1 MMPVMLA
8 ALALAA
14 VQAPA
19 PARTAAPAVAPGA
32 HLVVITGLGGEA
44 AYRAALAEWG
54 SALERA
60 GRTLGIPSD
69 RIVRLVGD
77 TAGMSRAGGSRRATR
92 ENVVAVLGDVAGRSS
107 RGDLVFI
114 FLAGHGSHE
123 GPESRLNLPGPDI
136 TAAELGK
143 LLNELPGR
151 RLAVVNA
158 SSASGD
164 FVAALSAPGRV
175 IITATKTS
183 LERNATQFGG
193 HFVAAYAADG
203 ADADK
208 DGRVSLLE
216 AFLYAKRETA
226 RAYTADNRLLTEHA
240 MLDDDGDQQG
250 SAAPGAEGADG
261 ALARTVF
268 LGAAP
273 AAFAAGDA
281 RAAELLAEKRGL
293 EERIAALRGRKSSMP
308 PEAYESQLEAMLV
321 DLALTNEALRAR
333 GGAR

>member
-1 MMPVMLA
+1 MSAIITA
-8 ALALAA
+8 ALALVAT
-14 VQAPA
+14 VQAP
-19 PARTAAPAVAPGA
+19 PAQAPGT
-32 HLVVITGLGGEA
+32 HLVVITGLGGEPG
-44 AYRAALAEWG
+44 YRAALHEWG
-54 SALERA
+54 SALA
-60 GRTLGIPSD
+60 GAGQTLGIPAD
-69 RIVRLVGD
+69 RVVRLAGD
-77 TAGMSRAGGSRRATR
+77 TVPAASGVRRATR
-92 ENVVAVLGDVAGRSS
+92 ENVVAALGELAARSR

-123 GPESRLNLPGPDI
+123 GPESRLNLPGPDL
-136 TAAELGK
+136 TAADLGK
-143 LLNELPGR
+143 LLEPLADR
-151 RLAVVNA
+151 RIAIVNA

-175 IITATKTS
+175 VITATKTS

-226 RAYTADNRLLTEHA
+226 RAYAADNRLLTEHA
-240 MLDDDGDQQG
+240 MLDDDGNQEG

-261 ALARTVF
+261 AVARTVF
-268 LGAAP
+268 LGSAP
-273 AAFAAGDA
+273 ATYAAGDS
-281 RAAELLAEKRGL
+281 RAAELAAEKQKL
-293 EERIAALRGRKSSMP
+293 EERIAALRGRKASMP
-308 PEAYESQLEAMLV
+308 SEDYESQLEALLV

-333 GGAR
+333 RGSR

>member
-1 MMPVMLA
+1 MMPAMLA

-14 VQAPA
+14 VQSPA
-19 PARTAAPAVAPGA
+19 PARTAAPGA
-32 HLVVITGLGGEA
+32 HLVVITGLGGEPG
-44 AYRAALAEWG
+44 YRSALAEWG

-60 GRTLGIPSD
+60 GRTLGIPAD

-77 TAGMSRAGGSRRATR
+77 TAGASPAGGSRRATR
-92 ENVVAVLGDVAGRSS
+92 ENVLAALGDAARRSS

-123 GPESRLNLPGPDI
+123 GLESRLNLPGPDI

-143 LLNELPGR
+143 LLEALAGR
-151 RLAVVNA
+151 RIAVVNA

-273 AAFAAGDA
+273 AAVAAGDA

-293 EERIAALRGRKSSMP
+293 EERIAALRGRKSSMA
-308 PEAYESQLEAMLV
+308 PEDYESQLEALLV

-333 GGAR
+333 GGSR

>member
-1 MMPVMLA
+1 MIPGTLV

-14 VQAPA
+14 VQAQA
-19 PARTAAPAVAPGA
+19 PVQAAAPEV
-32 HLVVITGLGGEA
+32 HLVVITGLGGEP
-44 AYRAALAEWG
+44 AYRSALAEWG

-60 GRTLGIPSD
+60 GRTLGIPAD
-69 RIVRLVGD
+69 RIIRLTGD
-77 TAGMSRAGGSRRATR
+77 TAGTGPAAGPRRATR
-92 ENVVAVLGDVAGRSS
+92 ENVMAALGDVARRSS
-107 RGDLVFI
+107 RGDLVFL

-123 GPESRLNLPGPDI
+123 GPESRLNLPGPDVS
-136 TAAELGK
+136 AAELGK
-143 LLNELPGR
+143 LLEEMAGR
-151 RLAVVNA
+151 RIAVVNA

-175 IITATKTS
+175 IVTATKTS

-226 RAYTADNRLLTEHA
+226 RAYAADNRLLTEHA

-308 PEAYESQLEAMLV
+308 PEDYESQLEAMLV

>member
-1 MMPVMLA
+1 MMPALLA

-14 VQAPA
+14 VQSPA
-19 PARTAAPAVAPGA
+19 AAPTAAPGA
-32 HLVVITGLGGEA
+32 HLVVITGLGGEPG
-44 AYRAALAEWG
+44 YRTALAEWG

-60 GRTLGIPSD
+60 GRTLGIPAE

-77 TAGMSRAGGSRRATR
+77 TAGASPAGGSRRATR
-92 ENVVAVLGDVAGRSS
+92 ENVMAALHDVARQSS

-123 GPESRLNLPGPDI
+123 GPGSRLNLPGPDV

-143 LLNELPGR
+143 LLEELAGR
-151 RLAVVNA
+151 RIAVVNA

-193 HFVAAYAADG
+193 HFVAAYASDG

-273 AAFAAGDA
+273 AAVAAGDA

-308 PEAYESQLEAMLV
+308 PEDYESQLEALLV

-333 GGAR
+333 SGSR